1 MTVHTVIVILEAKK
15 GMEHP
20 LESALQAVVT
30 PSRAE
35 KTNIEYRLHKSID
48 NPALFILY
56 ENWESKEKHQEQFN
70 KSYIQELGG
79 KLESMLAKPCQ
90 IIFANELAF

>member
-1 MTVHTVIVILEAKK
+1 MQKK
-15 GMEHP
+15 GMERQ
-20 LESALQAVVT
+20 LESALQAVVA

-56 ENWESKEKHQEQFN
+56 ENWESKEQHQKQFN
-70 KSYIQELGG
+70 KFYIQELVG
-79 KLESMLAKPCQ
+79 KLETILAKPYQ
-90 IIFANELAF
+90 VIFANELAMS